1 MVGYE
6 QIRKGI
12 VNYIA
17 KDLAPLLP
25 KAYGIGLVAFA
36 PAVVDAKL
44 KQVFE
49 SAVFSGTPLISG
61 NMLDLDEAMRMLKP
75 AAEGKWPI
83 EMFGFKFTESDLD
96 KLYKY
101 IKEA

>member
-6 QIRKGI
+6 QIRSGI
-12 VNYIA
+12 VTYIG

-25 KAYGIGLVAFA
+25 KAYGIGLAAFA

-44 KQVFE
+44 KQIFQ
-49 SAVFSGTPLISG
+49 SNILSGTTLVDG
-61 NMLDLDEAMRMLKP
+61 NMIDIDEAMRMLKP

-83 EMFGFKFTESDLD
+83 EMYGFKFTESDLD